1 MPSLARGNFGILAH
15 PLPYLSTYLP
25 ILTFP
30 VDREEVFINLYAE
43 FFLLI
48 AAGILAPTCLKLGLI
63 DILAMRKLM
72 VRLDAASKAI
82 RRLN

>member
-43 FFLLI
+43 FFFAYCTRHTILI
-48 AAGILAPTCLKLGLI
+48 HLTRISSQIGTKLRDWAIQKEGAGC
-63 DILAMRKLM
+63 
-72 VRLDAASKAI
+72 
-82 RRLN
+82 

>member
-30 VDREEVFINLYAE
+30 VDREEVFINLYAD
-43 FFLLI
+43 FFAYCSWHMILI
-48 AAGILAPTCLKLGLI
+48 HLTRISSQIGTKLPDWAVQKEGAGC
-63 DILAMRKLM
+63 
-72 VRLDAASKAI
+72 
-82 RRLN
+82 